1 MRSNG
6 IAVLGLSVVLAV
18 TACQKRVPNTALPPA
33 PGPAV
38 ANVSPLEQANRAFAA
53 GRYEEA
59 GQGYENYLNSPATGD
74 RDTALFNLA
83 LSYILRPAPDWTTA
97 LKNFKDL
104 ANAFP
109 KSPLKAPADMLSTL
123 YTDLRAAA
131 DQNAALRTAAD
142 QNAATLKQRDQK
154 IQQLTTELDRLK
166 KIDADRRKRP

>member
-104 ANAFP
+104 ATGFP
-109 KSPLKAPADMLSTL
+109 KSPLKPPADMLSTL
-123 YTDLRAAA
+123 YTDITTLRS
-131 DQNAALRTAAD
+131 AAD